1 MSRDREEHSSGLVIP
16 GLQNERQRGPLV
28 GFLAVMLI
36 TGIALVWPV
45 YPFFSSIRPFIL
57 GFPLSFA
64 WIIVWLFVGFGALVF
79 YYRRDV
85 IE

>member
-1 MSRDREEHSSGLVIP
+1 MNHDREEYPPGLVIP
-16 GLQNERQRGPLV
+16 GLQKERQRGPLL
-28 GFLAVMLI
+28 GFLAVILL

-64 WIIVWLFVGFGALVF
+64 WIIVWLLVGFGALVF
-79 YYRRDV
+79 FYRRDV